1 MEKYVQLMVS
11 LKSKSTNGFNVKTR
25 SQEQGVKPMQDDDI
39 SFIAKLGMQAFD
51 EEVHAQKVMEMCG

>member
-39 SFIAKLGMQAFD
+39 SFIVKLGMQAFD
-51 EEVHAQKVMEMCG
+51 EEVQAQKVMEMCG

>member
-25 SQEQGVKPMQDDDI
+25 SQKQGVKPMQDDDI

-51 EEVHAQKVMEMCG
+51 EEVQAQKVMEMCG

>member
-1 MEKYVQLMVS
+1 MVS